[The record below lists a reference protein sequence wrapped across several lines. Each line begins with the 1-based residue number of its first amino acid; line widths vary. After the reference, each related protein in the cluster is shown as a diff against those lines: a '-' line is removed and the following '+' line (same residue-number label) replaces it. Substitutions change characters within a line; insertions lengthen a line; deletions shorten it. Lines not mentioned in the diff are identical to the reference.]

1 MTDTSKQV
9 ILNYQ
14 NFDKIVSNNFILV
27 DFWAKWC
34 VPCKILDPILE
45 EVAEELK
52 GKVLIG
58 KVNVDDNRVLSAKF
72 GVANIPTMLL
82 FKNGEKVHQ
91 FYGVQP
97 KEIFLNT
104 INKKLKIK

>member
-14 NFDKIVSNNFILV
+14 NFDKIVSNNFICV

-34 VPCKILDPILE
+34 VPYKILDPILE
-45 EVAEELK
+45 EVAKELN

-82 FKNGEKVHQ
+82 FKNGNKIHR
-91 FYGVQP
+91 FTGVQA
-97 KEIFLNT
+97 KEIILNI
-104 INKKLKIK
+104 INKSTK